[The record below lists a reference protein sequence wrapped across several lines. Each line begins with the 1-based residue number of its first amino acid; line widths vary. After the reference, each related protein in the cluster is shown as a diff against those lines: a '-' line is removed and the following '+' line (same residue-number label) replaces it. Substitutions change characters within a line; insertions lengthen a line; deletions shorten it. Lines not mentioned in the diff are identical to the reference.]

1 MASAAFSFPAA
12 PPAMESRIWRR
23 LPEKLL
29 ERVLAFLPPAAFFRA
44 RAVCRRW
51 YALLFSDAFLELQ
64 LRLSPRRRWLLFFQ
78 HDLPASFV
86 YSGEPAAA
94 APPPRHG
101 LLFDPDEFRWRR
113 LPFDAVVPP
122 DFYPAASSG
131 GLLCWLPLCPGPK
144 PLLLCNPLSRLALQP
159 PPSLRHRLL
168 PSVGFAVGETSLV
181 VLLAGDDLISPFA
194 VKNLTA
200 ERLLID
206 GLSGRYTPWGA
217 PAAPP
222 PRLCNLPSGRMIFHG
237 GSFFCMSHSPFAVL
251 SYDIA
256 GDVWKKLQAPMKRFL
271 RSPSLVELA
280 GGVAMV
286 AAVEKRKLAV
296 PRSVR
301 VWGLKEGGWA
311 EVERMPAAVHEEFAA
326 EERGRGFEAVG
337 EGGTVAITIRGS
349 GAVLV
354 FELRRREWRWLPA
367 CPLLR
372 NGAACGGGGGLRGF
386 AFEPRL
392 ATPALGLLQAAPP
405 TPFPFQG

>member
-1 MASAAFSFPAA
+1 
-12 PPAMESRIWRR
+12 MESRIWRR

-64 LRLSPRRRWLLFFQ
+64 LRLSPAAGGSSSSSTTSRRASSTPASPRRRRRPPPWPPLRPRRVPLAAPPLRRRRPRTFTPPPPPVASSAGSPSARPQ
-78 HDLPASFV
+78 AATPLQPALPAGV
-86 YSGEPAAA
+86 AA
-94 APPPRHG
+94 APLPP
-101 LLFDPDEFRWRR
+101 
-113 LPFDAVVPP
+113 
-122 DFYPAASSG
+122 
-131 GLLCWLPLCPGPK
+131 
-144 PLLLCNPLSRLALQP
+144 P
-159 PPSLRHRLL
+159 PPSPPWVS
-168 PSVGFAVGETSLV
+168 PSA
-181 VLLAGDDLISPFA
+181 
-194 VKNLTA
+194 
-200 ERLLID
+200 R
-206 GLSGRYTPWGA
+206 
-217 PAAPP
+217 PP
-222 PRLCNLPSGRMIFHG
+222 S
-237 GSFFCMSHSPFAVL
+237 SFFCMSHSPFAVL

-326 EERGRGFEAVG
+326 EERGRGLRRWG
-337 EGGTVAITIRGS
+337 GGTVAITIRGS